1 MAAAL
6 AKAFSV
12 LYGLM
17 GLVNLFAPH
26 LMFSM
31 FAAYPSVI
39 DKGFYYLAPII
50 RCNGLVSLGLGL
62 ALWCIG
68 HSARTTTDQTI
79 SKCSCQTVAA
89 ILATRGIGDAVLAY
103 MYPELRTFATY
114 AMIVLHHIAVG
125 SEVLCMMGRGA
136 QSTLKAAKE
145 KTEAGA
151 AATTHGK
158 SQ

>member
-6 AKAFSV
+6 AKTFSV

-17 GLVNLFAPH
+17 GLVNLLAPH

-31 FAAYPSVI
+31 FAAYPKTV
-39 DKGFYYLAPII
+39 DNKMGFYYLEPIV
-50 RCNGLVSLGLGL
+50 RGNGLVSLGLSV
-62 ALWCIG
+62 ALWSIG
-68 HSARTTTDQTI
+68 HTATITSDQNI
-79 SKCSCQTVAA
+79 SKCACKTVAA

-125 SEVLCMMGRGA
+125 SEVLCIMARA
-136 QSTLKAAKE
+136 QGSLKAAKQ
-145 KTEAGA
+145 KTEAA
-151 AATTHGK
+151 AAPAKT
-158 SQ
+158 Q